1 MCLFMPTFMQMSLT
15 QVISVTTSIST
26 LSIGTTPTNINTPT
40 SDVTPITSISGTSL
54 TPSADVTT
62 TANNIPINLEII
74 IVAIVIFL
82 MLLAVVTIVLLCWLI
97 KQYKKKQR
105 HDTHVLQ
112 ETETNKNKQAA
123 DIDDIDQVYT
133 VVMKDKAPE
142 LPPTYLLSEDTID
155 HTKNTNQQEEYHI
168 LNNPLYV
175 KQDEVT
181 EVYSLAYHIYD
192 EAQGVTH
199 QIPVVYDSVV
209 DMTNLN
215 VINDEMEYHI
225 PIKLRHTKMN
235 EDIFITDDTDEME
248 YAIPTKLLLNHYM
261 IKHKI
266 LIFKYHNIMIL
277 LLT

>member
-1 MCLFMPTFMQMSLT
+1 
-15 QVISVTTSIST
+15 
-26 LSIGTTPTNINTPT
+26 
-40 SDVTPITSISGTSL
+40 
-54 TPSADVTT
+54 
-62 TANNIPINLEII
+62 
-74 IVAIVIFL
+74 
-82 MLLAVVTIVLLCWLI
+82 MLLVIVTIVLLCWLI

-112 ETETNKNKQAA
+112 ETETNKNKQAG
-123 DIDDIDQVYT
+123 DITDIDQVYT

-142 LPPTYLLSEDTID
+142 LLPTYLLSEDTVD

-175 KQDEVT
+175 KQVEVT
-181 EVYSLAYHIYD
+181 EVYSLAHHIYD

-199 QIPVVYDSVV
+199 EMSVVYDSVV
-209 DMTNLN
+209 DMTDLN
-215 VINDEMEYHI
+215 AITDEMEYHI
-225 PIKLRHTKMN
+225 PIKLQHTKMN